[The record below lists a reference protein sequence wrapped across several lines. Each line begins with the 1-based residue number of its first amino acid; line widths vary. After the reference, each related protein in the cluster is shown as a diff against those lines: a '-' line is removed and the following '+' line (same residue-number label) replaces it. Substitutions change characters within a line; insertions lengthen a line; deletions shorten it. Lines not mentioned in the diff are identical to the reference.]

1 MHLSAW
7 TALSRFVGKYE
18 LKRRSVNRFA
28 SGGESEE
35 KEEDESTYLVSS
47 QKKEKK
53 TTYPWQDEPEGAQQ
67 ARYHKIEWFGSFLF
81 RREGQQSWPELDRN
95 DRVLDLS
102 AEAAKLVRRT
112 SQKYFLNKLYLS
124 S

>member
-1 MHLSAW
+1 
-7 TALSRFVGKYE
+7 VGKYE

-67 ARYHKIEWFGSFLF
+67 ARYHKIE
-81 RREGQQSWPELDRN
+81 
-95 DRVLDLS
+95 
-102 AEAAKLVRRT
+102 
-112 SQKYFLNKLYLS
+112 
-124 S
+124 